1 MKDAL
6 DIKKLRKAKPE
17 EIEARV
23 LELKKTLMEKR
34 FALANGSLKDTSS
47 IAKARRAIATLK
59 GYATNAAPG
68 ARVKPETKPATK
80 PARAKKE
87 AKNA

>member
-17 EIEARV
+17 EVAARV

-59 GYATNAAPG
+59 GYATNASSG
-68 ARVKPETKPATK
+68 AKKPDTKPETK